1 MVLKHDFNDQTKE
14 AWEWLWEFLT
24 RSMTV
29 VSGAPRPPFT
39 PAPSPAP
46 FHVL

>member
-1 MVLKHDFNDQTKE
+1 MVLRSNRSALKYDFNDATKE

-29 VSGAPRPPFT
+29 VRGIS
-39 PAPSPAP
+39 
-46 FHVL
+46 L